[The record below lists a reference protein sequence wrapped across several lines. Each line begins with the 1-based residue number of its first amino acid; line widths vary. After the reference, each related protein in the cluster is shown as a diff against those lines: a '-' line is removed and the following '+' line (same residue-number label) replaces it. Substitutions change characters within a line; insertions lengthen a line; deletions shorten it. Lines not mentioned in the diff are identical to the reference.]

1 MTVQIDPVML
11 PTGPAPRP
19 MSVGDVAQLLERSFT
34 AEQGDAVGAPLEPGV
49 IIAGAGSGKTA
60 VMAARVVY
68 LVGNRLVR
76 PEQVLGLTFT
86 NKAASELAGRIRSSL
101 AVLRETPWAPHGD
114 VGDEPAISTYNAYAG
129 RLVADHGLR
138 VGVEPGSRVITRAQQ
153 WQLAARAVRQH
164 KGSITHLNYVPRT
177 VVARVIDLAAQL
189 ADHLAEPGDVRAEH
203 QKVRAR
209 IESAGAKEAK
219 SLSDVIAKMGMRDEL
234 LAFVEVYARLKA
246 DRDLIDFGDQVAIA
260 TRIAEQCP
268 QVAALE
274 REHHAVVLLDEY
286 QDTGIAQR
294 RMLQGLYA
302 AGHPVTAV
310 GDPCQSIYGWRGASV
325 GNLLHFPE
333 HFPRTDES
341 PSRVHYL
348 STNFRSGGLIL
359 DVANA
364 LSGPLRDGSAR
375 VGVPELCARPGAE
388 RAGRVVAALLPDV
401 EAEAAW
407 IAERV
412 RATLAGGTPPQE
424 IAVLARRR
432 SQFELI
438 RRLLEAAQVPVEV
451 VGLGGLLDTPE
462 VNDIVSVL
470 EILDDPM
477 SNAAVV
483 RLLSGPRWRIGPRDL
498 AALGRRA
505 GSLARWVLPA
515 GAAPDPIA
523 DAARDADAAN
533 IGCLVDALDDLG
545 DATAYSAESLVRFA
559 AFARE
564 LQLLRLRANQPLT
577 DLIQDV
583 ERTMGL
589 DVELMASPGLAGQ
602 GRAANVSAFLDEAA
616 RFVGPD
622 RENDLS
628 AFLAFLVSARE
639 QEGGLELGLPTVA
652 ETVKLM
658 TVHAA
663 KGLEWDA
670 VFVAG
675 LSAGSRSSI
684 FPAKATASGWPT
696 VAEALPNPLRGDC
709 DDLPSWTDISSK
721 GVKSFLAECA
731 TRDEIEE
738 RRLAYVAFTRA
749 KGSLHLSGYHWGATQ
764 KSVFGAS
771 AFLRAVVDGELAE
784 VDVWAPTPAADTANP
799 LLGRPVDVPWPA
811 LDLAGRDGVAAA
823 AAQVRAAL
831 APGQQEMPLPM
842 QGAEASVAARW
853 SAEAAVLLRELTAHR
868 SGERVAQLPPQL
880 SVSTLVEL
888 RGNAAELAQR
898 LARPLPRRPA
908 AAARR
913 GTAFHA
919 WVESRSGQ
927 RQLLGPEDLVGA
939 ADDEAAD
946 ADLAQLQRHFLRSD
960 YAARQPVDV
969 EVPFELALA
978 GHVVRGRM
986 DAVYADDDG
995 GFDVVDYKTGRPP
1008 AGDAAATAA
1017 IQLSCYRLAWAAL
1030 AGVPV
1035 ERVRAA
1041 FLYVPAEQV
1050 LRPVRLLD
1058 AEELA
1063 QLLTDIPVDM

>member
-1 MTVQIDPVML
+1 MTLHAEPLALPVSDGVPSM
-11 PTGPAPRP
+11 T
-19 MSVGDVAQLLERSFT
+19 VGDVARLLGRQFT
-34 AEQGDAVGAPLEPGV
+34 PDQAAAIGAPLEPGV

-68 LVGNRLVR
+68 LVGNGLVR

-101 AVLRETPWAPHGD
+101 SVLRDTRWAPESD
-114 VGDEPAISTYNAYAG
+114 LGDEPAISTYNAYAG
-129 RLVADHGLR
+129 RLVSDHGLR

-153 WQLAARAVRQH
+153 WQLAARAVRMH
-164 KGSITHLNYVPRT
+164 RGAITHLTYVPRT

-203 QKVRAR
+203 DRVRAR
-209 IESAGAKEAK
+209 IEDAGSKEAK
-219 SLSDVIAKMGMRDEL
+219 GLADVVAKLGMRDEL
-234 LAFVEVYARLKA
+234 LAFVEVYARLKS

-260 TRIAEQCP
+260 ARIAEQCP
-268 QVAALE
+268 IVGAAE
-274 REHHAVVLLDEY
+274 REQYSVVLLDEY

-302 AGHPVTAV
+302 GGHPVTAV

-333 HFPRTDES
+333 HFPCLDGTCA
-341 PSRVHYL
+341 RVHYL
-348 STNFRSGGLIL
+348 STNFRSGGRIL

-364 LSGPLRDGSAR
+364 LSAPLRDGSAR
-375 VGVPELCARPGAE
+375 VAVPELAAKPGEEQTGHVVAALVESVEDEAE
-388 RAGRVVAALLPDV
+388 WITARVVAALAD
-401 EAEAAW
+401 
-407 IAERV
+407 
-412 RATLAGGTPPQE
+412 GTAPQE

-438 RRLLEAAQVPVEV
+438 RRTLEAAQIPVEV

-505 GSLARWVLPA
+505 GSLARWVLPDGVPA
-515 GAAPDPIA
+515 DPIA

-545 DATAYSAESLVRFA
+545 DPAGYSAEALVRFA

-564 LQLLRLRANQPLT
+564 LALLRLRAAQPLT
-577 DLIQDV
+577 DLIQDI
-583 ERTMGL
+583 ERTIGL
-589 DVELMASPGLAGQ
+589 DVELMASAGLAGQ

-622 RENDLS
+622 RENDLA

-639 QEGGLELGLPTVA
+639 QEGGLELGVPSAA

-663 KGLEWDA
+663 KGLEWDV

-675 LSAGSRSSI
+675 LATGTRASI

-696 VAEALPNPLRGDC
+696 MAEQLPNPLRGDC
-709 DDLPSWTDISSK
+709 EDLPCWTDVTGK
-721 GVKSFLAECA
+721 GMKAFLAECA
-731 TRDEIEE
+731 ARDQVEE

-749 KGSLHLSGYHWGATQ
+749 KHSLHLSGYHWGATQ
-764 KSVFGAS
+764 KSPFGPS
-771 AFLRAVVDGELAE
+771 SFLREVVDAQLAT
-784 VDVWAPTPAADTANP
+784 VDVWAPAPDPDAANP
-799 LLGRPVDVPWPA
+799 LLGRPVDVAWPPG
-811 LDLAGRDGVAAA
+811 DLPAHAVVAAA
-823 AAQVRAAL
+823 AAAVRAAL
-831 APGQQEMPLPM
+831 QPGQHVLPMPLP
-842 QGAEASVAARW
+842 GAEGVLAARW
-853 SAEAAVLLRELTAHR
+853 NAEAQVLLQELTTER
-868 SGERVAQLPPQL
+868 SGERIAELPAQL

-888 RGNAAELAQR
+888 RSDPAELAQG
-898 LARPLPRRPA
+898 LARPMPRRPA

-913 GTAFHA
+913 GTAFHT

-927 RQLLGPEDLVGA
+927 RQLLGPDDLLGA
-939 ADDEAAD
+939 ADDGIGD
-946 ADLAQLQRHFLRSD
+946 PDLAELQQHFLRTA
-960 YAARQPVDV
+960 YAARHPVEV

-1008 AGDAAATAA
+1008 TGVAAEAAA

-1030 AGVPV
+1030 AGVAPEV
-1035 ERVRAA
+1035 VRAA
-1041 FLYVPAEQV
+1041 FLYVPTEQV
-1050 LRPVRLLD
+1050 VRPAKLLD

-1063 QLLTDIPVDM
+1063 QLLSSVPVSP